1 MRDFRAS
8 DPAAMADSPLRDTV
22 RHFKETEKGVSSMC
36 KELEKIVEEA
46 ETKGMEKGMKK
57 GMATGMAT
65 GIEKGMATGRL
76 AQLHDLVKKGLLTLS
91 TAAREAGMTEDAFRR
106 AAML

>member
-22 RHFKETEKGVSSMC
+22 RHYKETEKGVSSMC

-46 ETKGMEKGMKK
+46 ETKGMEKGM
-57 GMATGMAT
+57 
-65 GIEKGMATGRL
+65 EKGQATGRL

-91 TAAREAGMTEDAFRR
+91 TAAREAGMTEDAFRK

>member
-46 ETKGMEKGMKK
+46 ETKGM
-57 GMATGMAT
+57 
-65 GIEKGMATGRL
+65 
-76 AQLHDLVKKGLLTLS
+76 
-91 TAAREAGMTEDAFRR
+91 
-106 AAML
+106 

>member
-46 ETKGMEKGMKK
+46 ETKGMEKGMEK
-57 GMATGMAT
+57 GMAT

>member
-46 ETKGMEKGMKK
+46 ETKGMEKGMEK
-57 GMATGMAT
+57 GMATGM
-65 GIEKGMATGRL
+65 EKGMATGRL
-76 AQLHDLVKKGLLTLS
+76 AQHHDLVKKGLLTLS
-91 TAAREAGMTEDAFRR
+91 TAAREAGMTEDAFRK

>member
-1 MRDFRAS
+1 
-8 DPAAMADSPLRDTV
+8 MADSPLRDTV
-22 RHFKETEKGVSSMC
+22 RHYKETEKGVSSMC

-46 ETKGMEKGMKK
+46 ESKGMEKGM
-57 GMATGMAT
+57 
-65 GIEKGMATGRL
+65 EKGQATGRL

-91 TAAREAGMTEDAFRR
+91 TAAREAGMTEDAFRK

>member
-1 MRDFRAS
+1 
-8 DPAAMADSPLRDTV
+8 
-22 RHFKETEKGVSSMC
+22 MC

-46 ETKGMEKGMKK
+46 ESKGMEKGMATGMEK
-57 GMATGMAT
+57 GMATGMEKGMAT

-91 TAAREAGMTEDAFRR
+91 TAAREAGMTEDAFRK

>member
-1 MRDFRAS
+1 
-8 DPAAMADSPLRDTV
+8 
-22 RHFKETEKGVSSMC
+22 MC

-46 ETKGMEKGMKK
+46 ETKGMEKGMEK
-57 GMATGMAT
+57 GMAT

-91 TAAREAGMTEDAFRR
+91 TAAREAGMTEDAFRK

>member
-46 ETKGMEKGMKK
+46 ETKGMEKGM
-57 GMATGMAT
+57 AT

-91 TAAREAGMTEDAFRR
+91 TAAREAGMTEDAFRK

>member
-1 MRDFRAS
+1 
-8 DPAAMADSPLRDTV
+8 
-22 RHFKETEKGVSSMC
+22 MC

-46 ETKGMEKGMKK
+46 ETKGMEKGMEK

-76 AQLHDLVKKGLLTLS
+76 AQLHDLVKKGLRTLS
-91 TAAREAGMTEDAFRR
+91 TAAREAGMTEDAFRK

>member
-46 ETKGMEKGMKK
+46 ETKGMEKGM
-57 GMATGMAT
+57 
-65 GIEKGMATGRL
+65 ETGRL

-91 TAAREAGMTEDAFRR
+91 TAAREAGMTEDAFRK

>member
-46 ETKGMEKGMKK
+46 ETKGMEKGMVK
-57 GMATGMAT
+57 GMAT

-91 TAAREAGMTEDAFRR
+91 TAAREAGMTEDAFRK

>member
-46 ETKGMEKGMKK
+46 ETKGMEKG
-57 GMATGMAT
+57 
-65 GIEKGMATGRL
+65 IEKGMATGRL

-91 TAAREAGMTEDAFRR
+91 TAAREAGMTEDAFRK

>member
-1 MRDFRAS
+1 
-8 DPAAMADSPLRDTV
+8 
-22 RHFKETEKGVSSMC
+22 MC

-46 ETKGMEKGMKK
+46 ETKGMEKG
-57 GMATGMAT
+57 
-65 GIEKGMATGRL
+65 IEKGQATGRL

-91 TAAREAGMTEDAFRR
+91 TAAREAGMTEDAFRK

>member
-46 ETKGMEKGMKK
+46 ETKGMEKGM
-57 GMATGMAT
+57 
-65 GIEKGMATGRL
+65 EKGQATGRL

-91 TAAREAGMTEDAFRR
+91 TAAREAGMTEDAFRK

>member
-1 MRDFRAS
+1 MKERSAS

-22 RHFKETEKGVSSMC
+22 RHYKETEKGVSSMC

-46 ETKGMEKGMKK
+46 ESKGMEKGQ
-57 GMATGMAT
+57 
-65 GIEKGMATGRL
+65 ATGRL
-76 AQLHDLVKKGLLTLS
+76 AQLRDLVKKNLLTLS
-91 TAAREAGMTEDAFRR
+91 TAAREAGMTEDAFRK

>member
-1 MRDFRAS
+1 MRDFCAS

-46 ETKGMEKGMKK
+46 ETKGMEKGMEK
-57 GMATGMAT
+57 GMAT

-91 TAAREAGMTEDAFRR
+91 TAAREAGMTEDAFRK

>member
-57 GMATGMAT
+57 GQ
-65 GIEKGMATGRL
+65 ATGRL

-91 TAAREAGMTEDAFRR
+91 TAAREAGMTEDAFRK

>member
-46 ETKGMEKGMKK
+46 ETKGMEKGMEK
-57 GMATGMAT
+57 GMATGM
-65 GIEKGMATGRL
+65 EKGQATGRL

-91 TAAREAGMTEDAFRR
+91 TAAREAGMTEDAFRK

>member
-22 RHFKETEKGVSSMC
+22 RHYKETEKGVSSMC

-46 ETKGMEKGMKK
+46 ETKGMEKGMEK
-57 GMATGMAT
+57 GMAT

-91 TAAREAGMTEDAFRR
+91 TAAREAGMTEDAFRK

>member
-46 ETKGMEKGMKK
+46 ETKGMEKGM
-57 GMATGMAT
+57 
-65 GIEKGMATGRL
+65 EKGMATGRL

-91 TAAREAGMTEDAFRR
+91 TAAREAGMTEDAFRK

>member
-1 MRDFRAS
+1 
-8 DPAAMADSPLRDTV
+8 
-22 RHFKETEKGVSSMC
+22 MC

-46 ETKGMEKGMKK
+46 ETKGMEKGMEK

-91 TAAREAGMTEDAFRR
+91 TAAREAGMTEDAFRK

>member
-46 ETKGMEKGMKK
+46 ETKGTEKGQ
-57 GMATGMAT
+57 
-65 GIEKGMATGRL
+65 ATGRL

-91 TAAREAGMTEDAFRR
+91 TAAREAGMTEDAFRK

>member
-46 ETKGMEKGMKK
+46 ETKGMEKGM
-57 GMATGMAT
+57 
-65 GIEKGMATGRL
+65 EKGMTTGRL

-91 TAAREAGMTEDAFRR
+91 TAAREAGMTEDAFRK

>member
-1 MRDFRAS
+1 MHDFRAS

-46 ETKGMEKGMKK
+46 ETKGMEKGM
-57 GMATGMAT
+57 
-65 GIEKGMATGRL
+65 EKGQATGRL

-91 TAAREAGMTEDAFRR
+91 TAAREAGMTEDAFRK

>member
-46 ETKGMEKGMKK
+46 ETKGM
-57 GMATGMAT
+57 ATGM
-65 GIEKGMATGRL
+65 EKGMATGRL

-91 TAAREAGMTEDAFRR
+91 TAAREAGMTEDAFRK

>member
-8 DPAAMADSPLRDTV
+8 DPAAMSDSPLRDTV

-46 ETKGMEKGMKK
+46 ETKGMEKGMEK
-57 GMATGMAT
+57 GMAT

-91 TAAREAGMTEDAFRR
+91 TAAREAGMTEDAFRK